1 MKHFSVFLTG
11 IAMGVANAIPGVSG
25 GTVAFIT
32 GIYERLINALKS
44 FDITAIRML
53 FKFRIKEL
61 SKHVDLP
68 FLISLGLGAVAGLL
82 TLARLLKFLFAN
94 YEIYVW
100 AYFFGLILASIWLV
114 GKTVKRWGTIPIA
127 TLLIGAGI
135 AIAIALLKPAA
146 ENDHP
151 LYLVLCGVVAMA
163 SMIIP
168 GISGSFVLL
177 LMGNYKLIMIEAVT
191 GLNLKILIPVG
202 IGAALGLVTLSH
214 LLAWI
219 FKRWHD
225 AAVALMT
232 GFVAGSLL
240 IIWPWKKAITENFQ
254 AGDKVK
260 EKVVAYDWQA
270 PPMDGAT
277 LLAILVIL
285 AGCLTVW
292 LIELAAK
299 RPHSTSG
306 I

>member
-1 MKHFSVFLTG
+1 MKHFPHFLTG
-11 IAMGVANAIPGVSG
+11 VAMGVANVIPGVSG

-32 GIYERLINALKS
+32 GIFERLVNALKS
-44 FDITAIRML
+44 FDLTAIRML
-53 FKFRIKEL
+53 FKLQAKEL
-61 SKHVDLP
+61 SRHVDLP
-68 FLISLGLGAVAGLL
+68 FLASVGLGVAVDVL

-94 YEIYVW
+94 YETYVW

-114 GKTVKRWGTIPIA
+114 GKTVKRWTAVPLAALFVGCA
-127 TLLIGAGI
+127 I

-146 ENDHP
+146 ENDDP

-191 GLNLKILIPVG
+191 GLNFKILVPVG
-202 IGAALGLVTLSH
+202 IGAVFGLVTLSH

-225 AAVALMT
+225 AAVSLMT

-240 IIWPWKKAITENFQ
+240 IIWPWKKPITNTFQ
-254 AGDKVK
+254 AGDGIK
-260 EKVVAYDWQA
+260 EKALGYDWQA
-270 PPMDGAT
+270 PPMDIPS
-277 LLAILVIL
+277 LLAFLVII

-299 RPHSTSG
+299 RPHSVS
-306 I
+306 

>member
-1 MKHFSVFLTG
+1 MKPFSVFLTG
-11 IAMGVANAIPGVSG
+11 LAMGVANVIPGVSG

-53 FKFRIKEL
+53 FKFQIKEL

-68 FLISLGLGAVAGLL
+68 FLASVGLGAVTGVL

-94 YEIYVW
+94 YETYVW

-114 GKTVKRWGTIPIA
+114 GKTVKRWGTIPIVA
-127 TLLIGAGI
+127 LLIGCAI

-146 ENDHP
+146 ENDDP
-151 LYLVLCGVVAMA
+151 LYLVLCGLVAMA

-177 LMGNYKLIMIEAVT
+177 LMGNYKLIMIESIT
-191 GLNLKILIPVG
+191 SLNFRILIPVG
-202 IGAALGLVTLSH
+202 IGAVLGLVTLSH

-219 FKRWHD
+219 FKHWHD

-240 IIWPWKKAITENFQ
+240 IIWPWKKAITETFQ

-260 EKVVAYDWQA
+260 EKVFGYDWQA
-270 PPMDGAT
+270 PPMDSSS
-277 LLAILVIL
+277 LLALLIII

-299 RPHSTSG
+299 RPHSAS
-306 I
+306 

>member
-1 MKHFSVFLTG
+1 MKHFNVFLTG

-44 FDITAIRML
+44 LDITAIRLL
-53 FKFRIKEL
+53 FRLQTKEL

-68 FLISLGLGAVAGLL
+68 FLASIGLGAVAGVL

-94 YEIYVW
+94 YETHVW
-100 AYFFGLILASIWLV
+100 AYFFGLILASVWLV
-114 GKTVKRWGTIPIA
+114 GKTVKRWGILPLA
-127 TLLIGAGI
+127 TLFIGCGTAV
-135 AIAIALLKPAA
+135 AIALLKPAS

-191 GLNLKILIPVG
+191 RFDLKILVPVG
-202 IGAALGLVTLSH
+202 MGAVLGLVTLSH
-214 LLAWI
+214 LIAWI

-232 GFVAGSLL
+232 GFVTGSLL
-240 IIWPWKKAITENFQ
+240 IIWPWKRAITKTFQ

-260 EKVVAYDWQA
+260 EKVLGYDWQA
-270 PPMDGAT
+270 PPLDTPA
-277 LLAILVIL
+277 LLAFGLII

-299 RPHSTSG
+299 RSG
-306 I
+306 PLS

>member
-1 MKHFSVFLTG
+1 MKLFSVFLTG
-11 IAMGVANAIPGVSG
+11 VAMGVANAIPGVSG

-44 FDITAIRML
+44 FDLTAIRMV
-53 FKFRIKEL
+53 FKFQVKEL
-61 SKHVDLP
+61 SKHLDLP
-68 FLISLGLGAVAGLL
+68 FLISIGLGAIAGVL
-82 TLARLLKFLFAN
+82 TLARLLKYLFAN
-94 YEIYVW
+94 YETYVW

-114 GKTVKRWGTIPIA
+114 GKTVKRWTAVPLA
-127 TLLIGAGI
+127 TLVVGCAI
-135 AIAIALLKPAA
+135 AVAIALLKPAA

-191 GLNLKILIPVG
+191 SLNLKILVPVG
-202 IGAALGLVTLSH
+202 IGAVLGLVTLSH

-240 IIWPWKKAITENFQ
+240 TIWPWKRAITETFQ
-254 AGDKVK
+254 VGDKVR
-260 EKVVAYDWQA
+260 EKVVGYDWQA
-270 PPMDGAT
+270 PPTDSSS
-277 LLAILVIL
+277 LLAFLVII
-285 AGCLTVW
+285 AGCMTVW

-299 RPHSTSG
+299 RH
-306 I
+306 